1 MKGHIRKRGNNYC
14 IIIDIDPDP
23 EAGKRRQKWFSG
35 YKTKKEAEKD
45 VAKKITELNEG
56 IFVEPSKLTLKD
68 YLVQWLEIKRMSL
81 ERNSYVSYYN
91 NVTHHVIPSIGMI
104 ALHKLNVMDIQKCYK
119 SALDTGISN
128 NSLIQLHRVLKTA
141 LNLAVKQNIISRN
154 PAQFVELPKKE
165 KSPIQTWTEEEVKRF
180 LLHSQDSRYHIA
192 YLLVITTGMR
202 LGEVLGLRWQDVD
215 FENHTVTINQT
226 VGGDDKIKN
235 TAKTSA
241 SNRTIPVPV
250 ETIEAAKKHRIQINK
265 EKLRMGSAYQDFNL
279 INCNKSGEVLYR
291 NTFRLKFYKE
301 IKNAAVKKF
310 KIHDLRHTHATLLLK
325 QGVNPKIISERLG
338 HTDISLT
345 LRIYSHVL
353 PNMQEEAVKNFGKSI
368 FG

>member
-1 MKGHIRKRGNNYC
+1 M
-14 IIIDIDPDP
+14 
-23 EAGKRRQKWFSG
+23 
-35 YKTKKEAEKD
+35 
-45 VAKKITELNEG
+45 
-56 IFVEPSKLTLKD
+56 
-68 YLVQWLEIKRMSL
+68 
-81 ERNSYVSYYN
+81 
-91 NVTHHVIPSIGMI
+91 
-104 ALHKLNVMDIQKCYK
+104 
-119 SALDTGISN
+119 
-128 NSLIQLHRVLKTA
+128 
-141 LNLAVKQNIISRN
+141 
-154 PAQFVELPKKE
+154 
-165 KSPIQTWTEEEVKRF
+165 
-180 LLHSQDSRYHIA
+180 A

-226 VGGDDKIKN
+226 VGGDDKIKK

-338 HTDISLT
+338 HTHISLT

>member
-154 PAQFVELPKKE
+154 PAQFVELPKKR
-165 KSPIQTWTEEEVKRF
+165 KKPHPDLDGGRSKKISITFTRLTISHCLLISNYYRDASWRSFRF
-180 LLHSQDSRYHIA
+180 
-192 YLLVITTGMR
+192 
-202 LGEVLGLRWQDVD
+202 
-215 FENHTVTINQT
+215 
-226 VGGDDKIKN
+226 
-235 TAKTSA
+235 
-241 SNRTIPVPV
+241 
-250 ETIEAAKKHRIQINK
+250 
-265 EKLRMGSAYQDFNL
+265 
-279 INCNKSGEVLYR
+279 
-291 NTFRLKFYKE
+291 
-301 IKNAAVKKF
+301 
-310 KIHDLRHTHATLLLK
+310 TLA
-325 QGVNPKIISERLG
+325 GC
-338 HTDISLT
+338 
-345 LRIYSHVL
+345 
-353 PNMQEEAVKNFGKSI
+353 
-368 FG
+368 